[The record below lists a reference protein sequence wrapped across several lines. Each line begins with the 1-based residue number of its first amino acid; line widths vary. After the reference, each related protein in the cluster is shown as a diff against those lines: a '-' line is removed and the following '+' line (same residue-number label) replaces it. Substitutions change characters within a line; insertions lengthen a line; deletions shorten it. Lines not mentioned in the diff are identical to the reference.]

1 MPMTFAK
8 QGEKVVIQKIGGK
21 AETKKF
27 LETLGFVVGETITIV
42 NQVAGNLIINVKES
56 RVAISKEMAG
66 KITVQVEG

>member
-1 MPMTFAK
+1 MPLTFAK
-8 QGEKVVIQKIGGK
+8 QGERVVIQKIGGK

>member
-1 MPMTFAK
+1 MPLTFAK

-42 NQVAGNLIINVKES
+42 NQVAGTLIINVKES

>member
-1 MPMTFAK
+1 MPLTFAK

-42 NQVAGNLIINVKES
+42 NQVSGNLIINVKES

>member
-1 MPMTFAK
+1 MPLTYAK

>member
-1 MPMTFAK
+1 MPLTFAK

-42 NQVAGNLIINVKES
+42 NQVAGNLIVIVKES

>member
-1 MPMTFAK
+1 MPLTFAK

-42 NQVAGNLIINVKES
+42 NQVAGYLIINVKES

>member
-1 MPMTFAK
+1 MPLTFAK
-8 QGEKVVIQKIGGK
+8 QGERVIIQKIGGK

-42 NQVAGNLIINVKES
+42 NQVSGNLIINVKES

>member
-1 MPMTFAK
+1 MPLTFAK

-56 RVAISKEMAG
+56 RVAISEEMAG

>member
-1 MPMTFAK
+1 MPLTFAK

-66 KITVQVEG
+66 KITVQVE